1 MESYKAS
8 NLVCVPV
15 LQSHYDQTRVKKDK
29 IAKLIEQQKKY
40 ELLLL
45 MKSQDNEKIKQTD
58 NEKIKQTDNEKIK
71 QTDNEKIKQTDNI
84 LSSFQNCYY
93 ISIVMFS
100 MLLIFLLI
108 KNKK

>member
-58 NEKIKQTDNEKIK
+58 N
-71 QTDNEKIKQTDNI
+71 I